1 MRISSLNYHFERAPI
16 FTAKR
21 YSSSQWIDVAEAD
34 GSDDSF
40 AIFVHGGRTFE
51 ELEMVAS
58 ALTAAWTG
66 NGHSVVDGM
75 SAEEA

>member
-21 YSSSQWIDVAEAD
+21 YGSSQWIDVAEAD
-34 GSDDSF
+34 RSDDSF
-40 AIFVHGGRTFE
+40 AIVVHGDRTFE

-58 ALTAAWTG
+58 ALTAAWSR

-75 SAEEA
+75 PAAEA